1 MALTIPT
8 HFKFKPLN
16 LQHQKPQTHLEFIR
30 VRSTR
35 NCSIGSYFST
45 HHRIVL
51 TRVCSDGGR
60 ETRVGPQQPVPYDL
74 ESSRSGSSSPADG
87 DVAFFVRMLGLDNDP
102 LEREKAVIAL
112 WKYSQRGEQYV
123 DAIMQFH
130 ESINLTVNLL
140 QSDSSSA
147 CEAALGLLRM
157 ISSVNVY
164 REFVAESGAI
174 EVIIALLSRSFLTSG
189 VKEQSLYTLWNLS
202 IDEKLQEKIANPV
215 LLPLLINFLEDG
227 NKKVKECAGGFLAT
241 LARSRFNHKVMVEA
255 GVIPKMAK
263 LLKTD
268 VERSNVSANFLNIDV
283 DRLKVIRKEM
293 RNTLL
298 ELAKDECYRILVM
311 EEGLLLVPLVGTTA
325 YKSFRPP
332 LDSRPSWP
340 DGTLIEWTPKV
351 QSKYGASEVL
361 LGLRCR
367 DNDANMEEAKINA
380 MAAQSRQRFL
390 ARAGCI
396 EMENGENSQGESSS
410 DLQFTILPL
419 LDGVARLVLILGL
432 EDESAIAR
440 AAESIAGASTSNHMR
455 VSFKEAGAVK
465 HLVRLLGH
473 RSDAVRLAVIHALER
488 LSVSNGVCRIIEVEG
503 VLHPLIDAMKNS
515 EALTA

>member
-1 MALTIPT
+1 
-8 HFKFKPLN
+8 
-16 LQHQKPQTHLEFIR
+16 
-30 VRSTR
+30 
-35 NCSIGSYFST
+35 
-45 HHRIVL
+45 
-51 TRVCSDGGR
+51 
-60 ETRVGPQQPVPYDL
+60 
-74 ESSRSGSSSPADG
+74 
-87 DVAFFVRMLGLDNDP
+87 
-102 LEREKAVIAL
+102 
-112 WKYSQRGEQYV
+112 
-123 DAIMQFH
+123 MQ
-130 ESINLTVNLL
+130 
-140 QSDSSSA
+140 
-147 CEAALGLLRM
+147 
-157 ISSVNVY
+157 
-164 REFVAESGAI
+164 
-174 EVIIALLSRSFLTSG
+174 
-189 VKEQSLYTLWNLS
+189 
-202 IDEKLQEKIANPV
+202 
-215 LLPLLINFLEDG
+215 
-227 NKKVKECAGGFLAT
+227 
-241 LARSRFNHKVMVEA
+241 
-255 GVIPKMAK
+255 AK

-268 VERSNVSANFLNIDV
+268 IERSNVSANFLNIDV
-283 DRLKVIRKEM
+283 DRLKVIRKEA

-440 AAESIAGASTSNHMR
+440 AAESIAGASISNHMR

-503 VLHPLIDAMKNS
+503 VLHPLIDALKNS
-515 EALTA
+515 EGSDSLMEKTLNILARILDPSNEMKSKEATRKTGSFGNMDEILVSKSTSRFFHICSYMNTSSLSSFPPIFIFNYALI